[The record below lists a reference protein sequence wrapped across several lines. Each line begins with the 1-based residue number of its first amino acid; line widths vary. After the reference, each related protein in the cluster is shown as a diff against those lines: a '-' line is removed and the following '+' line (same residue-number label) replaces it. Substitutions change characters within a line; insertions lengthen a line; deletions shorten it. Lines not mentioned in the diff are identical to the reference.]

1 MKISKVVALQLL
13 AAPLHL
19 VEDQL
24 LHLGRVPHPHRAEH
38 GGEGVH
44 RDGTVDHLEGGDV
57 PQLKVLDVGDDVQ
70 PGDAIAAGQLD
81 VLFWLLEFLNENMKF
96 LFMRL
101 EGGTE
106 ELQLGSQAQVLA
118 VAVP

>member
-13 AAPLHL
+13 AAPPHL
-19 VEDQL
+19 VEDQV
-24 LHLGRVPHPHRAEH
+24 LHLGRVPHTHRAEH
-38 GGEGVH
+38 GGKGVH
-44 RDGTVDHLEGGDV
+44 RNGTVDHLEGGDV
-57 PQLKVLDVGDDVQ
+57 PQLEVPYVGDDVQ

-81 VLFWLLEFLNENMKF
+81 KPLRLNKDVQLLFL
-96 LFMRL
+96 RL
-101 EGGTE
+101 ERGTE

>member
-44 RDGTVDHLEGGDV
+44 RDGAVDHLEGGDV
-57 PQLKVLDVGDDVQ
+57 AQLKVLDVGDDVQ

-81 VLFWLLEFLNENMKF
+81 KSLRLNKDVQLLFL
-96 LFMRL
+96 RL